1 MGNLSVWAAA
11 AAVMLSLP
19 AEANSVRVAVGQQR
33 VVTRASI
40 TKAAIGD
47 DKVADV
53 RALSTRELLV
63 TGVSPGRTSLTI
75 FGSGGTEQ
83 LSVIVAA
90 MDEQVTEREVS
101 RVIRGLRG
109 VRIKQVGGRLI
120 LEGKVNSVKEHR
132 RLSLVRE
139 LFPSVINM
147 VVLAPEVRTQVA
159 DALTSRL
166 RQAGYTGVEASLVGP
181 TLFLEGTVP
190 SVDDQTKLSELVKTA
205 GVAVENLVKVGN
217 RRMVLIECQF
227 VEVRKNRND
236 LLGVRLPLQ
245 ITGKGQMNLSRGWGL
260 LPSSSADSGELRFDL
275 GGESPFSFGLQFNN
289 GYGRLL
295 AQPRLLA
302 SSGQQANFLA
312 GGEVPIIKRTLQG
325 VDVEY
330 KEFGVRL
337 GVLPQTDRLGNIN
350 MDITAEVSA
359 PDAALAVDN
368 IPGFRTRRVQ
378 TNVNAIGG
386 ETIVLSGI
394 YNNDEQK
401 NVSKFPGLGHIPIVG
416 ELFKSRAWLEKKSEL
431 VILLTPRLVGPG
443 SKRVR
448 RLIDDAQRMYERSG
462 QEVRFNI
469 WD

>member
-1 MGNLSVWAAA
+1 MSLMVRITALLVTLS
-11 AAVMLSLP
+11 SLP
-19 AEANSVRVAVGQQR
+19 AMASSIRVAVGQQR
-33 VVTRASI
+33 VVNRASI
-40 TKAAIGD
+40 TKVAIGD
-47 DKVADV
+47 DKIADV
-53 RALSTRELLV
+53 RALSTRELLI

-83 LSVIVAA
+83 LTVLVSA

-101 RVIRGLRG
+101 RVIRGLRD
-109 VRIKQVGGRLI
+109 VRIRQVGGRLV
-120 LEGKVNSVKEHR
+120 LEGKVKSVKDHR
-132 RLSLVRE
+132 KLSLVRE

-147 VVLAPEVRTQVA
+147 VILDPAVRAEVA
-159 DALTSRL
+159 DSLTRRL
-166 RQAGYTGVEASLVGP
+166 RTAGYVNVEASLVGP

-190 SVDDQTKLSELVKTA
+190 STDDMTKLEELVKTA
-205 GVAVENLVKVGN
+205 GVAVESLVKVGN

-227 VEVRKNRND
+227 VEVRRSRND

-245 ITGKGQMNLSRGWGL
+245 ITGKGQMGLTRGWGL

-295 AQPRLLA
+295 AQPRLVA
-302 SSGQQANFLA
+302 SSGQEADFLA
-312 GGEVPIIKRTLQG
+312 GGEVPIVKRSLAG
-325 VDVEY
+325 IDVEY
-330 KEFGVRL
+330 KPFGVRL
-337 GVLPQTDRLGNIN
+337 AVLPQADRLGNIN
-350 MDITAEVSA
+350 MTITAEVSQ

-378 TNVNAIGG
+378 TNVNAMAG

-394 YNNDEQK
+394 YNNDEEK
-401 NVSKFPGLGHIPIVG
+401 NVSKFPGLGHIPILG

-431 VILLTPRLVGPG
+431 IILLTPRLVAPG
-443 SKRVR
+443 SQRVR
-448 RLIDDAQRMYERSG
+448 RLVDDARRLYERSG